1 MNLRAKL
8 LAVLTVLSTQ
18 SAHATLPAGALVLAR
33 KTGMSLAAR
42 SAAIKIV
49 PTVGIAVFLGACHY
63 SSLKEG
69 YEDAKNLVVKTK
81 QNATHCYENFRKK
94 FSDQAGNHV
103 EFFDK
108 KIEQNSGANKAWVGG
123 KAGDINHITNNYYGK
138 RSFAD
143 HFFEWL
149 EKGKQTRA
157 VGAGLALGTG
167 FGYGLHVAVT
177 SKQGPEQKVIVVQV
191 PTADKN

>member
-1 MNLRAKL
+1 MNVHKTL
-8 LAVLTVLSTQ
+8 LAVLTVLLIQ
-18 SAHATLPAGALVLAR
+18 SAHVTLPAGALVLAG

-42 SAAIKIV
+42 SAAIKIG
-49 PTVGIAVFLGACHY
+49 PTIGVAVFLGACHY

-69 YEDAKNLVVKTK
+69 YKDAKDLVVKTK
-81 QNATHCYENFRKK
+81 QNAAHWYDKLRKK
-94 FSDQAGNHV
+94 FSDETSNHV
-103 EFFDK
+103 EFVDK
-108 KIEQNSGANKAWVGG
+108 KIEQNGGVNKAWVGG

-177 SKQGPEQKVIVVQV
+177 SKQGPEQKIIVVQV
-191 PTADKN
+191 PTVDKN